1 MSLNLNHIYLSKLL
15 KTYTKIS
22 SWIYR
27 IRNRNLII
35 NFVIILLSFI
45 AFGSI
50 SVYMGQANNFDLRNY
65 HFYNPYAILNDRLGF
80 DYAPAQI
87 QTYLNPT
94 MDLMFYF
101 FVKNLPPKI
110 VGFLM
115 GGIHGLN
122 FWIIFAIAFYT
133 LKSIKRPKNG
143 NSISGSEFKADNW
156 LVGFSLII
164 STIGIYGPIS
174 INGLGLT
181 DNDNLVSLFT
191 LGAILLLLKA
201 ISTRGVY
208 SLSDMKKELIVSGIL
223 VGIAIGLKL
232 TQAVYGIGFIVALTV
247 FKGDWRSRI
256 NSVALVMVAIAG
268 GIILSSGYWMFQ
280 MWVNFESPL
289 FPFYNEIFRSPY
301 YTFTNFADTRYIL
314 EGFIENLI
322 YPFYFFFQSIFFDV
336 HYPGMDI
343 RFAIIYVLLLVLI
356 YLFMRNK
363 FLRSTYRVTRGN
375 IILMARISMFLLI
388 LFVFLYPLW
397 QTMLILGRRL
407 ILLDLSTYVPFTN
420 YIAYLISV
428 LLMVLTFFIVKNIEL
443 KTRTFSES
451 GSTELTKRVSFFLLT
466 FFTVSYI
473 VWQLKFSHSP
483 RYILPLE
490 VLSPLMIVVLLTY
503 IVRDVTLRHWYIVVL
518 FVMIAVTVLVPQRR
532 ISWGDPFFRVKVPK
546 VEQLDESIII
556 MAGKDALAYLIPFFP
571 AGTRFVRLE
580 SYFKFTNP
588 GVDTKFQKEIKE
600 LIKNHKGPFYLL
612 SRLGY
617 ILEHERVVEA
627 YNLKIYRDESYA
639 IFSEHEPKGLRLWRV
654 QKIN

>member
-1 MSLNLNHIYLSKLL
+1 MRKRHF
-15 KTYTKIS
+15 
-22 SWIYR
+22 R
-27 IRNRNLII
+27 I

-50 SVYMGQANNFDLRNY
+50 SVYLGQNNYADLRNY

-94 MDLMFYF
+94 VDLMFYF
-101 FVKNLPPKI
+101 FVKTLPPKI

-143 NSISGSEFKADNW
+143 NSISGSEFRADNW

-174 INGLGLT
+174 IIGLGST

-232 TQAVYGIGFIVALTV
+232 TQVVYGIGFITAITV
-247 FKGDWRSRI
+247 FKGDWKSRI
-256 NSVALVMVAIAG
+256 NSVGLMMVAMAG
-268 GIILSSGYWMFQ
+268 GIILSSGYWMYHL
-280 MWVNFESPL
+280 WVKFESPL

-301 YTFTNFADTRYIL
+301 YPLINFADERYIPNGYIKTL
-314 EGFIENLI
+314 FH
-322 YPFYFFFQSIFFDV
+322 PFSFFFQTNYFGNNFSTS
-336 HYPGMDI
+336 DI
-343 RFAIIYVLLLVLI
+343 RFIIIYILLLVFI
-356 YLFMRNK
+356 FWFVRNEILK
-363 FLRSTYRVTRGN
+363 SNYRVTREN

-397 QTMLILGRRL
+397 QTMSNLESRL
-407 ILLDLSTYVPFTN
+407 VALELVTHVPAVIFITYLLYALL
-420 YIAYLISV
+420 AV
-428 LLMVLTFFIVKNIEL
+428 LVLFIVKNIDIKKRIIGEMNDNEL
-443 KTRTFSES
+443 R
-451 GSTELTKRVSFFLLT
+451 KRVSYFLLT
-466 FFTVSYI
+466 FFIVSYI
-473 VWQLKFSHSP
+473 VWQLKFSIY
-483 RYILPLE
+483 RYIIPLE
-490 VLSPLMIVVLLTY
+490 ILSPLIIVVLLTY
-503 IVRDVTLRHWYIVVL
+503 IVRDVTLRHWYIFIL
-518 FVMIAVTVLVPQRR
+518 FIIIAVTVWVPTQRR
-532 ISWGDPFFRVKVPK
+532 ISWGKSYFGVQIPE
-546 VEQLDESIII
+546 VEQIENSIIL
-556 MAGKDALAYLIPFFP
+556 MAGKDPLAYLIPFFP
-571 AGTRFVRLE
+571 TGTRFVRVE
-580 SYFKFTNP
+580 SNFILANP
-588 GVDTKFQKEIKE
+588 VVKTKFHKEVKA
-600 LIKNHKGPFYLL
+600 LIKNHNGPFYLL
-612 SRLGY
+612 SRWGY

-627 YNLKIYRDESYA
+627 YNLMVYRDESYA
-639 IFSEHEPKGLRLWRV
+639 IISEHEPKGLRLWKV